1 MMKSRKPYVRP
12 MDGWWL
18 KNPFYIRYMIREAT
32 SVFVGIYALI
42 LLAGLVSLAC
52 GETAYKGWLMA
63 MTNPVAVL
71 FHLLALAAAV
81 YHTVTWF
88 AVAPKVVS
96 PLFITGTRVP
106 DAVIVVVQYVLAILL
121 YLILFGLALWV

>member
-1 MMKSRKPYVRP
+1 MNTHKPYVRP

-32 SVFVGIYALI
+32 SIFVAIYAFV
-42 LLAGLVSLAC
+42 LLTGVVSLSC
-52 GETAYKGWLMA
+52 GEASYNGWLEA
-63 MTNPVAVL
+63 MTNPLAVL
-71 FHLLALAAAV
+71 FHLLALAAAI

-96 PLFITGTRVP
+96 PLFIAGTRVP
-106 DAVIVVVQYVLAILL
+106 DRVIVIVQYVIAILL
-121 YLILFGLALWV
+121 YLVLFGIVWRV